1 MAKNGLAWNKGI
13 KTGIS
18 SKRIDIEKELLISLY
33 YGNHYTLQ
41 EIGNLFGCTKSC
53 IMSCMKRQNIPR
65 RDASESRI
73 GVTSGKNH
81 PMYGKHHTKESREK
95 MSKSRMGVSLNH
107 KTNCQCGVCK
117 TKRGETFGVNHNFY
131 GRHHTEET
139 KQLISKNRS
148 GKLTGSEHPMW
159 KGGKKVAWARSKKRR
174 GKLKFIPLFLNP
186 FPDDIDVDYHHINN
200 LFVVPIPSQIHK
212 KCGSGRKVD
221 LHREKCNLWL
231 YYLYGID
238 FGLLIGGNR

>member
-1 MAKNGLAWNKGI
+1 VINIPSKWIPIKYHRITCRCAGCMAKNGLAWNKGM

-65 RDASESRI
+65 RDTSESRI

-81 PMYGKHHTKESREK
+81 PMYGKYHTRKSREM
-95 MSKSRMGVSLNH
+95 MSKTKKGVSLNH
-107 KTNCQCGVCK
+107 MVDCQCGVCK
-117 TKRGETFGVNHNFY
+117 TKRGEIVGENHPN
-131 GRHHTEET
+131 
-139 KQLISKNRS
+139 
-148 GKLTGSEHPMW
+148 W
-159 KGGKKVAWARSKKRR
+159 KGGRKLSIKRNNAKR
-174 GKLKFIPLFLNP
+174 LRDLGFVQLFDNP
-186 FPDDIDVDYHHINN
+186 FPKEVGIDYHHINDM
-200 LFVVPIPSQIHK
+200 LVVPFPRRIHSK
-212 KCGSGRKVD
+212 KCGSQNRD
-221 LHREKCNLWL
+221 MHRERANLWL

-238 FGLLIGGNR
+238 FDLLINRVE